1 MFLALAALALAYLDA
16 TPLASLR
23 NAQFD
28 RYQRQMPRLRDG
40 EPVVVIGIDSES
52 LVKYGQWP
60 WSREIIADLATR
72 VLAGQPHALGF
83 DIVFAEPDRLSPEA
97 LTQRFP
103 TLPKGTFAS
112 LAGPDDKLAQ
122 ALTGSPTVLA
132 VIGVANSLPG
142 SRQPQRPLPILIN
155 GNPKALHAL
164 PTFPTAIAS
173 LPKIEQSAA
182 GEGLIN
188 ASLEIEKPTTER
200 GVLRGVPTLAI
211 VGDQPFLS
219 LPLEMMRVA
228 LGDAGRVEIDT
239 GRLGMKGIRIGDYAL
254 PTRANGELLLHY
266 GRSSASY
273 YLSAA
278 DVLAGVYPPET
289 FQSRFV
295 LVGFNNSSLQ
305 DTIVT
310 PRGELLPGVDIHA
323 QVIESLLAGTALRR
337 PAWMSSI
344 EMAALLLCGLLMI
357 ATVPSMR
364 PRNATLIFTV
374 LIMALMAAGHLAFAN
389 GRWLFD
395 GLSIIPLL
403 APVFIILLSMNL
415 IAADTRRRK
424 AEAQLQQSREE
435 SARTKGEIDAAR
447 RIQMGLLP
455 DPARR
460 FADEKRF
467 TVGALLEPALAIGGD
482 YYDCFMLDDHR
493 LCLAIGDVSGKGIPA
508 SLFMA
513 ITKTLA
519 GTLARR
525 HDDLGLAVRELQREL
540 GRENPEYQFVTTFI
554 GILDADSGALEFVCA
569 GHDAPLLLR
578 GDSVTRIETGG
589 VSGPPLCAAT
599 DYPYRSGHQQLAAG
613 DILCLFTDGVSE
625 ATDGK
630 QMFGRERLAA
640 ALLAGGRETPMMT
653 RASAI
658 RDAVRQF
665 EAGQPPFDDL
675 TLLLACW
682 HGQPPR
688 ACSQ

>member
-97 LTQRFP
+97 LAQRFP
-103 TLPKGTFAS
+103 TLPKGTFAG
-112 LAGPDDKLAQ
+112 LPGPDDKLAQ
-122 ALTGSPTVLA
+122 ALAGSPTVLA
-132 VIGVANSLPG
+132 VIGVANNLPG

-155 GNPKALHAL
+155 GNPKTLHAL

-173 LPKIEQSAA
+173 LPRIEQSAA

-188 ASLEIEKPTTER
+188 ASLEIEKSTTER

-228 LGDAGRVEIDT
+228 LGEAGRVVIDS
-239 GRLGMKGIRIGDYAL
+239 GRLGMKGIRIGDYTL

-289 FQSRFV
+289 FNSRFV
-295 LVGFNNSSLQ
+295 LIGFNNSSLQ

-323 QVIESLLAGTALRR
+323 QVIESLLAGTALKR

-357 ATVPSMR
+357 VTVPSMR

-389 GRWLFD
+389 GRWLF
-395 GLSIIPLL
+395 
-403 APVFIILLSMNL
+403 
-415 IAADTRRRK
+415 
-424 AEAQLQQSREE
+424 E
-435 SARTKGEIDAAR
+435 
-447 RIQMGLLP
+447 
-455 DPARR
+455 
-460 FADEKRF
+460 
-467 TVGALLEPALAIGGD
+467 
-482 YYDCFMLDDHR
+482 
-493 LCLAIGDVSGKGIPA
+493 
-508 SLFMA
+508 
-513 ITKTLA
+513 
-519 GTLARR
+519 
-525 HDDLGLAVRELQREL
+525 
-540 GRENPEYQFVTTFI
+540 
-554 GILDADSGALEFVCA
+554 
-569 GHDAPLLLR
+569 
-578 GDSVTRIETGG
+578 
-589 VSGPPLCAAT
+589 
-599 DYPYRSGHQQLAAG
+599 
-613 DILCLFTDGVSE
+613 
-625 ATDGK
+625 
-630 QMFGRERLAA
+630 
-640 ALLAGGRETPMMT
+640 
-653 RASAI
+653 
-658 RDAVRQF
+658 
-665 EAGQPPFDDL
+665 
-675 TLLLACW
+675 
-682 HGQPPR
+682 
-688 ACSQ
+688 